1 MIKRIFAL
9 MLALTFC
16 LALGTPALAAGGFR
30 DVDQN
35 AWYFKYLD
43 TAVRS
48 GLINGR
54 GDERFAPHDDI
65 TGAEAVKLA
74 ACIGQ
79 RLSDGFV
86 SLTNGFPW
94 YASYM
99 TYAVENN
106 IIDAG
111 LDQYAINAPVM
122 RAELMDMICR
132 AIPEAQRKEINSIPD
147 GAIPDLFSSAYYRD
161 NIYTLYR
168 MGIVTGSN
176 ERGACLPDA
185 CISRAEVATLV
196 ARVID
201 ENLRVPFSLEAPA
214 STLVDLRRRAEAAGA
229 LCAVAILN
237 YDSVYGEAAPQ
248 DLYPFLVD
256 IPAANN
262 ILADG
267 YERYLIVPC
276 TGVTACVY
284 DYVFDWEGSGG
295 YMRGDLL
302 AEFDGEP
309 FTLRCNYSDIVS
321 NTLIV
326 LTTENGETFAYS
338 PSISLKDG
346 TLAVSGSRIYDF
358 TRY

>member
-1 MIKRIFAL
+1 MIKRIFAR

-147 GAIPDLFSSAYYRD
+147 GSIPDIFAASYYRD

-176 ERGACLPDA
+176 ERGACLPDE
-185 CISRAEVATLV
+185 CISRAEVAALV
-196 ARVID
+196 ARVVD
-201 ENLRVPFSLEAPA
+201 GNLRVSFSLEAPA
-214 STLVDLRRRAEAAGA
+214 STLTDLRQRAESAGA
-229 LCAVAILN
+229 LCAVAIL
-237 YDSVYGEAAPQ
+237 DFDPVYGETVAQ
-248 DLYPFLVD
+248 DLYPFFAD
-256 IPAANN
+256 IPSENN
-262 ILADG
+262 VVTDG

-276 TGVTACVY
+276 EGVTARVY
-284 DYVFDWEGSGG
+284 DYVFDWKGDGG
-295 YMRGDLL
+295 YTRGELL
-302 AEFDGEP
+302 ADFNGEP
-309 FTLRCNYSDIVS
+309 FTLCCNYSDIIT
-321 NTLIV
+321 NTLIIF
-326 LTTENGETFAYS
+326 TTENGEVFEYS

-346 TLAVSGSRIYDF
+346 TLAVLGSRIYDF
-358 TRY
+358 TQY

>member
-1 MIKRIFAL
+1 MIKRIFAR

-122 RAELMDMICR
+122 RAELMDMICL
-132 AIPEAQRKEINSIPD
+132 ALPEAQRK
-147 GAIPDLFSSAYYRD
+147 
-161 NIYTLYR
+161 
-168 MGIVTGSN
+168 
-176 ERGACLPDA
+176 
-185 CISRAEVATLV
+185 
-196 ARVID
+196 
-201 ENLRVPFSLEAPA
+201 
-214 STLVDLRRRAEAAGA
+214 
-229 LCAVAILN
+229 
-237 YDSVYGEAAPQ
+237 
-248 DLYPFLVD
+248 
-256 IPAANN
+256 
-262 ILADG
+262 
-267 YERYLIVPC
+267 
-276 TGVTACVY
+276 
-284 DYVFDWEGSGG
+284 
-295 YMRGDLL
+295 
-302 AEFDGEP
+302 
-309 FTLRCNYSDIVS
+309 
-321 NTLIV
+321 
-326 LTTENGETFAYS
+326 
-338 PSISLKDG
+338 
-346 TLAVSGSRIYDF
+346 
-358 TRY
+358 